1 MEEKGL
7 KPDLVFTD
15 VVMPGMSGSV
25 LSERLRRK
33 QPDLKVLFMSG
44 YTDNAIVHHGVLDP
58 GTPFIQKPSTLRDIA
73 EKVRA
78 VLRGAKIQSA
88 DFNGSC

>member
-1 MEEKGL
+1 
-7 KPDLVFTD
+7 

-44 YTDNAIVHHGVLDP
+44 YTDNAIVHHGVLDQ
-58 GTPFIQKPSTLRDIA
+58 GTPFIQKPFTLRDIA

-78 VLRGAKIQSA
+78 VLRGGA
-88 DFNGSC
+88 GSPR